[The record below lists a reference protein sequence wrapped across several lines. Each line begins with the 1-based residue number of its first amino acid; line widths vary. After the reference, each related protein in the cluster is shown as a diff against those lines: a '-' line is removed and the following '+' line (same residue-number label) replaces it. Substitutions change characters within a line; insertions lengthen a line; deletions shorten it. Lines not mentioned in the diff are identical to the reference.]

1 MSYSQLIIICI
12 LIVLLLLLLLFKCTS
27 NPKLQHYAQVVHVS
41 FVDYFLLKVGVLI

>member
-12 LIVLLLLLLLFKCTS
+12 LIVLLLLLLFKCTS